1 MLKGQKL
8 FLGGLSVLLF
18 AILLFTVSVVNIASG
33 ETDFIT
39 IFFIVLSTTFGVIF
53 FFGSIIMILAGFDN

>member
-39 IFFIVLSTTFGVIF
+39 IFIIVLSTTFGVIF